1 MKKIMVIGATG
12 LLGSHLVQLLKAQTP
27 TTEVVEVSLNGAG
40 LKADI
45 ADAQSLRRLFAEV
58 GPLDGIAC
66 TAGMVRFVPW
76 AQASDDDW
84 TYGLANKLMGQV
96 NVLRLGAASIREG
109 GAITLT
115 TGVLAQY
122 PIPGGAIVTTVNA
135 AVEAAV
141 RAAAVELGAG
151 MRINAVS
158 PGWVAETMQAM
169 GMNPAAG
176 LPATDVA
183 QRLLDQL
190 MSGASGSVLV
200 AARAGA

>member
-12 LLGSHLVQLLKAQTP
+12 LLGSHLVQLLKSQDQP
-27 TTEVVEVSLNGAG
+27 IQVVEVSLNGAG

-76 AQASDDDW
+76 ARASDDDW
-84 TYGLANKLMGQV
+84 KHGIANKLMGQI
-96 NVLRLGAASIREG
+96 NVIRLGAASVRKG

-122 PIPGGAIVTTVNA
+122 PMPGSAIVTTVNA

-141 RAAAVELGAG
+141 RAAAVELGVG
-151 MRINAVS
+151 LRINAVS

-176 LPATDVA
+176 LPAKDVA

-190 MSGASGSVLV
+190 MTGASGSVLV
-200 AARAGA
+200 AARG